1 LEVEKVK
8 YVVGVDVGG
17 TFTDLVC
24 IDEAGKTYVVKS
36 PSTPAN
42 PGIGVV
48 NALEKVGA
56 SLDMKLSE
64 FLPNVIRI
72 CHGTTV
78 STNAVLTLTGA
89 KVGLLTTKGFRD
101 IVEIRT
107 GIRENRYDYA
117 VPMPEPL
124 APRHLRRGIEER
136 MKWNGEVHTP
146 LNKEEVRD
154 AVRYFKEQ
162 GVESIGI
169 CFLWSF
175 KNPVHEKQTAEI
187 CREEFPE
194 AYLSLSSSVLPEIRE
209 YRRFSTTAINAYVGP
224 ALSRYVR
231 YLLQELRNAGYTEE
245 LLITQSSAGVMSPE
259 IAVEQA
265 MRTVLSGPACGPA
278 AGVYIGQLYGLENL
292 ITTDMGG
299 TSFDVTLIKGGE
311 PWMTDE
317 TEVAGVY
324 RIRLPMVDVWTIGAG
339 GGSLAWLG
347 PGKALHVGPQS
358 AGATPGPA
366 CYMKE
371 GTEPTSTDAD
381 LVLGYLNPDYYL
393 GGEIKVSLELA
404 QKAIKEKIADPL
416 GIDLIEAAGSIVRIL
431 NSGMVDA
438 ISAVSVRR
446 GEDPRRYAMV
456 AAGGAGPVHAAAL
469 AKALRIRQV
478 IVPRLSSVFCAMG
491 GVISDLRHDYVR
503 TVTIRTST
511 LDFDELNKIYQELE
525 KAANDTL
532 DREKIAKEDR
542 YFKRSMDMRY
552 VGQFHEVGVDV
563 PNGLLGPEQLAE
575 VVERFHERHETL
587 YAYRDIVE
595 TEIINLRLAGF
606 GRVVKPSLKE
616 QPYEGKDA
624 SKHIKGKRDV
634 FFEEAGGFTSTSIY
648 DGDAMMHGNFV
659 NGPAIIEQRTTT
671 IVVPPGYTI
680 EVGKYGDFIMQ
691 VPE

>member
-1 LEVEKVK
+1 MK

-17 TFTDLVC
+17 TFTELVC
-24 IDEAGKTYVVKS
+24 IDAAGNTHVIKS

-56 SLDMKLSE
+56 SLGMKLSE
-64 FLPNVIRI
+64 FLPNVLRI

-78 STNAVLTLTGA
+78 STNAILTLNGA

-124 APRHLRRGIEER
+124 APRHLRRSIEER
-136 MKWNGEVHTP
+136 VKWNGEVHTP
-146 LNKEEVRD
+146 LNKQDVRES
-154 AVRYFKEQ
+154 VRYLKEQ
-162 GVESIGI
+162 GVEAIGI

-175 KNPVHEKQTAEI
+175 KNPVHEKQAAEI

-209 YRRFSTTAINAYVGP
+209 YRRFSTTTINAYVGP

-231 YLLQELRNAGYTEE
+231 YLLQELKNAGYTEE
-245 LLITQSSAGVMSPE
+245 LLITQSNAGIMSPE
-259 IAVEQA
+259 IAIEQA
-265 MRTVLSGPACGPA
+265 MRTVLSGPACAPA
-278 AGVYIGQLYGLENL
+278 AGVYIGGLYGLEDL

-299 TSFDVTLIKGGE
+299 TSFDVTLIKGGK

-317 TEVAGVY
+317 TEVAGVC

-366 CYMKE
+366 CYMKG

-381 LVLGYLNPDYYL
+381 LVLGYLNPDFYL
-393 GGEIKVSLELA
+393 GGEFDISLELA

-416 GIDLIEAAGSIVRIL
+416 GIDLIEAARSIVKIL

-446 GEDPRRYAMV
+446 GEDPRRYAMI
-456 AAGGAGPVHAAAL
+456 AAGGAGPVHAAEL
-469 AKALRIRQV
+469 ARALRMRKL

-491 GVISDLRHDYVR
+491 GVISDLRHDFVR
-503 TVTIRTST
+503 TVTLRADD
-511 LDFDELNKIYQELE
+511 LDFDELNKVYQELE
-525 KAANDTL
+525 KEASDIL
-532 DREKIAKEDR
+532 YREKITEEDR
-542 YFKRSMDMRY
+542 YFKRSADMRY
-552 VGQFHEVGVDV
+552 VGQFHEVEVDV
-563 PNGLLGPEQLAE
+563 PAGSLGPEQLAE
-575 VVERFHERHETL
+575 VVDRFHEKHETL
-587 YAYRDIVE
+587 YAYKDIVE

-624 SKHIKGKRDV
+624 GKYLKGKRDV
-634 FFEEAGGFTSTSIY
+634 FFEEANGFVATSIY
-648 DGDAMMHGNFV
+648 DGDAMMYGNFV
-659 NGPAIIEQRTTT
+659 SGPAIIEQKTTT
-671 IVVPPGYTI
+671 IVVPPDSTI
-680 EVGKYGDFIMQ
+680 EVGKYGDVIIQ
-691 VPE
+691 VPSKK

>member
-1 LEVEKVK
+1 MK

-17 TFTDLVC
+17 TFTDLVG
-24 IDEAGKTYVVKS
+24 IDEDGNTYVIKS
-36 PSTPAN
+36 PSTPEN

-48 NALEKVGA
+48 TALEKCAG
-56 SLDMKLSE
+56 SMGKKLTE
-64 FLPNVIRI
+64 FLPDVNRI

-78 STNAVLTLTGA
+78 STNAILTLTGA
-89 KVGLLTTKGFRD
+89 KIGLLTTKGFRD
-101 IVEIRT
+101 ITEIRT

-124 APRHLRRGIEER
+124 APRHLRKGIEER
-136 MKWNGEVHTP
+136 IKWNGEVHTP
-146 LNKEEVRD
+146 LNEEEVRQ

-162 GVESIGI
+162 GVKAIGI

-175 KNPVHEKQTAEI
+175 KNPVHEKRAAEI
-187 CREEFPE
+187 CQEEYPE
-194 AYLSLSSSVLPEIRE
+194 AYLSLSSTILPEIRE

-231 YLLQELRNAGYTEE
+231 YLLGELRKAGYTEE

-259 IAVEQA
+259 IASEQA

-278 AGVYIGQLYGLENL
+278 AGVYIGKLYGIENL

-299 TSFDVTLIKGGE
+299 TSFDVTLIKE
-311 PWMTDE
+311 AKPWMTDE

-339 GGSLAWLG
+339 GGSIAWLG

-366 CYMKE
+366 SYMKG

-381 LVLGYLNPDYYL
+381 FVLGYLDPDYYL
-393 GGEIKVSLELA
+393 GGEFKVSLDLA
-404 QKAIKEKIADPL
+404 RKAIKEKIADPL
-416 GIDLIEAAGSIVRIL
+416 GIDVIEAARSIVRIL

-456 AAGGAGPVHAAAL
+456 AAGGAGPVHAPAL
-469 AKALRIRQV
+469 AKALRMHKI

-491 GVISDLRHDYVR
+491 GVISDLRHDFVR
-503 TVTIRTST
+503 TVAIRSSSV
-511 LDFDELNKIYQELE
+511 DFKEMNNVYQELE
-525 KAANDTL
+525 QIASQIL
-532 DREKIAKEDR
+532 DRERIADGDK
-542 YFKRSMDMRY
+542 YYKRTMDMRY
-552 VGQFHEVGVDV
+552 LGQFHEVEVEV
-563 PNGLLGPEQLAE
+563 PEGKLGPDQLAD
-575 VVERFHERHETL
+575 VINRFHEKHEAL

-595 TEIINLRLAGF
+595 TEIINLRLAAF
-606 GRVVKPSLKE
+606 GRVVKPTLKE
-616 QPYEGKDA
+616 YDYAGKDA
-624 SKHIKGKRDV
+624 SKHIKGTRDV
-634 FFEEAGGFTSTSIY
+634 FFEESGGFVSTAIY
-648 DGDAMMHGNFV
+648 DGDAMEYGNLIT
-659 NGPAIIEQRTTT
+659 GPAIVEQKITT
-671 IVVPPGYTI
+671 IVVPPGYTL
-680 EVGKYGDFIMQ
+680 EVGKYGDFMME